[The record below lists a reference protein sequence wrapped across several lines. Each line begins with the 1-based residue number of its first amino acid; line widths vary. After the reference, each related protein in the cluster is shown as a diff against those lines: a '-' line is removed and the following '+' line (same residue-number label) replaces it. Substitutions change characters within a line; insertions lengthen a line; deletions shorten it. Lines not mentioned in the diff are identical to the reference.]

1 VVEVLIGHAGSFQ
14 RKDRKPYS
22 VTHTVINMAARRKT
36 LSVKITETQYE
47 ELEALVERGEYTSKD
62 ESIRELL
69 REKFD
74 DFISYL
80 HERAERDREKHIPLE
95 AYGEPRG
102 LE

>member
-1 VVEVLIGHAGSFQ
+1 
-14 RKDRKPYS
+14 
-22 VTHTVINMAARRKT
+22 MAARTKT
-36 LSVKITETQYE
+36 LNVKITETQYE

-62 ESIRELL
+62 EFIRELL

-80 HERAERDREKHIPLE
+80 HEKAERDREKHIPLDV
-95 AYGEPRG
+95 YGKSRG

>member
-1 VVEVLIGHAGSFQ
+1 
-14 RKDRKPYS
+14 
-22 VTHTVINMAARRKT
+22 MAARTKT
-36 LSVKITETQYE
+36 LNVKITETQYE

-62 ESIRELL
+62 EFIRELL

-80 HERAERDREKHIPLE
+80 HEKAERDREKHISLE
-95 AYGEPRG
+95 AYGKSRG

>member
-1 VVEVLIGHAGSFQ
+1 
-14 RKDRKPYS
+14 
-22 VTHTVINMAARRKT
+22 MAARTKT
-36 LSVKITETQYE
+36 LNVKITETQYE

-62 ESIRELL
+62 EFIRELL

-80 HERAERDREKHIPLE
+80 HEKAEKDIEEHIPLE
-95 AYGEPRG
+95 AYGKSRG